1 MVATRVQW
9 IAPVLSYPG
18 EDELTALAEGA
29 MRVLRKEE
37 NPMRYGDFVKV
48 EG

>member
-1 MVATRVQW
+1 MVTERVQW
-9 IAPVLSYPG
+9 IAPVLRYPG

-29 MRVLRKEE
+29 MRVLRNEE
-37 NPMRYGDFVKV
+37 TPMRYGDFVKA